1 MSKYTIEGNVNFQ
14 EELYKL
20 LDEDSDDETLVCQ
33 ITGLPLKDNCVTL
46 ECKHHFNYEA
56 LYKEINRQK
65 YYFRTY
71 DVKTLSTTN
80 LQKFNDSQLDYFIKC
95 PYCRNIQFTILP
107 YYEDLG
113 LKQIYGINSLDKTLP
128 NTMLINNQTKS
139 YNSITPSYDPNYTFT
154 LYKSIFKF
162 GKCCYKT
169 TFGDKCMSKYVCI
182 IPNTESTYCVKHY
195 KEKMNE
201 VKFAAKKEKEK
212 NNNERK
218 KQLEEKNAE
227 REAKG
232 LTLLKRLPLPKKK
245 VENIIEHQVD
255 QIQLYVPEEDSLC
268 NAILKSGLNKGKKCG
283 CKKIEKNGLCKRH
296 IQKEELVNK
305 STDNKDDKDN

>member
-1 MSKYTIEGNVNFQ
+1 MNKYKIEGNLNFFD
-14 EELYKL
+14 ELYKSLDKEENNDENKCLITNQL
-20 LDEDSDDETLVCQ
+20 LTD
-33 ITGLPLKDNCVTL
+33 KYVTL
-46 ECKHHFNYEA
+46 NCGHKFNYIP
-56 LYKEINRQK
+56 LYHDIVNHKN
-65 YYFRTY
+65 
-71 DVKTLSTTN
+71 
-80 LQKFNDSQLDYFIKC
+80 KFNKMEGSISKLNINEIRC
-95 PYCRNIQFTILP
+95 PYCRKKQKGTLI

-296 IQKEELVNK
+296 IQKEELVDK
-305 STDNKDDKDN
+305 LTDNKDDKDN